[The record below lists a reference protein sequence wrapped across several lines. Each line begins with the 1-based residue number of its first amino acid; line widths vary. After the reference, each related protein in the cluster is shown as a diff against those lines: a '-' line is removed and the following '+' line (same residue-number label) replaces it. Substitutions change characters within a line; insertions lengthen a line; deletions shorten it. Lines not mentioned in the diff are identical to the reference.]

1 MPFLLALASSVL
13 YGIAD
18 FNGGIAARRGP
29 VVTVTAWFQVI
40 GVLPLVAWALL
51 APGVT
56 RGADLAWASA
66 SGLAG
71 GLGVTLLYRVLA
83 SGNVSTGAPLV
94 AMIALTVPVAVGL
107 ASGERP
113 GVLPLTGIVLGA
125 LAVMLISAHEP
136 PRAAPAVANA
146 ASGAPRAA

>member
-13 YGIAD
+13 YGVAD
-18 FNGGIAARRGP
+18 FSGGIAARRGP

-56 RGADLAWASA
+56 RGTDLAWASA

-94 AMIALTVPVAVGL
+94 AMIALTVPVI
-107 ASGERP
+107 
-113 GVLPLTGIVLGA
+113 TK
-125 LAVMLISAHEP
+125 
-136 PRAAPAVANA
+136 
-146 ASGAPRAA
+146 